1 MDAIS
6 IAKYGLAM
14 SPTNYQ
20 FKLLLLRLYRLAG
33 AGDAL
38 FKMYETLDVKHV
50 LLDTLS
56 FLALPPCWQVCP
68 PLSALHRTS
77 GVSQCLRACGAGAG
91 LAGFR
96 V

>member
-1 MDAIS
+1 VDAIS

-56 FLALPPCWQVCP
+56 FLALPPCWQVCA
-68 PLSALHRTS
+68 PLR
-77 GVSQCLRACGAGAG
+77 CLSV
-91 LAGFR
+91 LAGVWRWCRAGR